1 MSHYW
6 ETSQLWHLLQIK
18 HLSRVKSVLN
28 IHAAETIY
36 WGIFLKS
43 WVYLNMSLTEKPHN
57 CDICYNSN
65 IFSLKSVL
73 NIHAEKPFIE
83 AFSIVHRYVSI
94 CYTLRNLTT
103 VTFVTNQTF
112 SRWSQSWIFTL
123 RNHLLRHFPEVMGIS
138 KYVTYW
144 ETSQL
149 WHLLQI
155 KHFLIEVNLEYSR
168 WETIYW
174 GIFLKSWVYLNMSLT
189 EKPHNCDI
197 CYKSNIFS
205 LKSVLNIHAE
215 KPFIEAFSWSHG
227 YI

>member
-1 MSHYW
+1 M
-6 ETSQLWHLLQIK
+6 
-18 HLSRVKSVLN
+18 
-28 IHAAETIY
+28 
-36 WGIFLKS
+36 
-43 WVYLNMSLTEKPHN
+43 
-57 CDICYNSN
+57 
-65 IFSLKSVL
+65 
-73 NIHAEKPFIE
+73 
-83 AFSIVHRYVSI
+83 
-94 CYTLRNLTT
+94 
-103 VTFVTNQTF
+103 TFVTNQTF

-155 KHFLIEVNLEYSR
+155 KHFLVEVSLEYSR

-189 EKPHNCDI
+189 EKPYNCDI

-205 LKSVLNIHAE
+205 LKSILNIHAE
-215 KPFIEAFSWSHG
+215 KPFIVAFSLVHRYVSICYTLRNLTTVTFVTNQTFSRWSQSWIFTLRNHLLWHFP
-227 YI
+227 

>member
-1 MSHYW
+1 M
-6 ETSQLWHLLQIK
+6 
-18 HLSRVKSVLN
+18 
-28 IHAAETIY
+28 
-36 WGIFLKS
+36 
-43 WVYLNMSLTEKPHN
+43 
-57 CDICYNSN
+57 
-65 IFSLKSVL
+65 
-73 NIHAEKPFIE
+73 
-83 AFSIVHRYVSI
+83 
-94 CYTLRNLTT
+94 
-103 VTFVTNQTF
+103 TFVTNQTF
-112 SRWSQSWIFTL
+112 SHWSQSWIFTL

-155 KHFLIEVNLEYSR
+155 KHFLVEVSLEYSR

-205 LKSVLNIHAE
+205 LKSVCEYSRWETIYWGIFLKSWVYLNMSLTEKPYNCDICYKSNIFSLKSVLNIHAE